1 MFKRKGIAC
10 LLTVLL
16 VIPML
21 GFCFMLIEG
30 SGMRDVLELTV
41 FAAIV
46 VTPVILLFGVP
57 VSILSDKV
65 NNRFN
70 GGKRV
75 VMSLFTHLLLG
86 IGFPVF
92 FILTED
98 SWSNNFGG
106 NLYVFAAAGL
116 PAFVFWGMD
125 ELLRTYSES
134 RIGVKS

>member
-92 FILTED
+92 
-98 SWSNNFGG
+98 
-106 NLYVFAAAGL
+106 LY
-116 PAFVFWGMD
+116 
-125 ELLRTYSES
+125 
-134 RIGVKS
+134 